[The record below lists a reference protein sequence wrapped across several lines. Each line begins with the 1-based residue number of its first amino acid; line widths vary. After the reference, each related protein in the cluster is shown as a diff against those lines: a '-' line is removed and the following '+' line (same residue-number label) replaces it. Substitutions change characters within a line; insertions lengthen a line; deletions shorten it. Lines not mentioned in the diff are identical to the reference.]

1 MTPQLFRAR
10 TRAAALLGAASL
22 LLSGCATAVSEVA
35 DAPVQADVAAAPEQA
50 SAPEQADV
58 LPTRIAALDIDETA
72 GVIRVATDRGIYV
85 ATLPDTD
92 TDTDTDTAA
101 RSATLLGDRIDDV
114 KSYQRLGAR
123 VLISGHPN
131 DPEVSAD
138 ERLGLWVG
146 DTESGEWAPFA
157 LTGEVDFHAI
167 TAAGPTAADAIIAAA
182 DTVSNTLFYSPDG
195 GESWQRGA
203 AIGATSLA
211 FTSDG
216 SALVAVTPVGLKL
229 STDRGRT
236 FVEPEAAP
244 ALQLV
249 ATPPVGTKEWRIVG
263 VDSAGALW
271 SSTDGDR
278 WQQFGALAAV
288 PGALALG
295 KSGEVIYVATAD
307 GVFVSNDGGET
318 LMLMVTLDW

>member
-1 MTPQLFRAR
+1 MRAR
-10 TRAAALLGAASL
+10 TRAAALLGAAAL
-22 LLSGCATAVSEVA
+22 LLSGCATAISEGA

-92 TDTDTDTAA
+92 TDTVA
-101 RSATLLGDRIDDV
+101 RSTTLLGDRIDDV

-195 GESWQRGA
+195 GESWQKGA
-203 AIGATSLA
+203 VIGATSLA

-216 SALVAVTPVGLKL
+216 STLVAVTPVGLKV

-236 FVEPEAAP
+236 FLEPEAAP

-288 PGALALG
+288 PADLALG

-318 LMLMVTLDW
+318 LTLMVTLDW

>member
-1 MTPQLFRAR
+1 MTPHLLRAR
-10 TRAAALLGAASL
+10 TRAAALLGAAAL
-22 LLSGCATAVSEVA
+22 LLSGCATAISEGA
-35 DAPVQADVAAAPEQA
+35 DAPVQADVAAAPEQG
-50 SAPEQADV
+50 SAAEQADV

-92 TDTDTDTAA
+92 TDTVA
-101 RSATLLGDRIDDV
+101 RSTTLLGNRVDDV

-195 GESWQRGA
+195 GESWQKGA
-203 AIGATSLA
+203 VIGATSLA

-216 SALVAVTPVGLKL
+216 STLVAVTPVGLKV

-236 FVEPEAAP
+236 FLEPEAAP

-288 PGALALG
+288 PADLALG

-318 LMLMVTLDW
+318 LTLMVTLDW

>member
-10 TRAAALLGAASL
+10 TRAAALLGAAVL
-22 LLSGCATAVSEVA
+22 LLSGCATAISEVA

-85 ATLPDTD
+85 ATLPD

-195 GESWQRGA
+195 GESWQKGA
-203 AIGATSLA
+203 VIGATSLA

-216 SALVAVTPVGLKL
+216 SALVAVTPVGLKV

-244 ALQLV
+244 ALQFV

-288 PGALALG
+288 PAALALG

-318 LMLMVTLDW
+318 LTLMVDLGW

>member
-10 TRAAALLGAASL
+10 TRATALLAAAAL
-22 LLSGCATAVSEVA
+22 LLSGCATAISDGA

-92 TDTDTDTAA
+92 TDTAA
-101 RSATLLGDRIDDV
+101 RSTTLLGDRVDDV

-167 TAAGPTAADAIIAAA
+167 TAAGSTAVDAIIAAA
-182 DTVSNTLFYSPDG
+182 DTVSNSLFYSPDG
-195 GESWQRGA
+195 GESWQKGA
-203 AIGATSLA
+203 VIGATSLA

-216 SALVAVTPVGLKL
+216 SALVAVTPVGLKV
-229 STDRGRT
+229 STDRGRA

-271 SSTDGDR
+271 SSTDGER

-288 PGALALG
+288 PAALALG
-295 KSGEVIYVATAD
+295 TSGEAIYVATAD
-307 GVFVSNDGGET
+307 GVFVSSDGGET
-318 LMLMVTLDW
+318 LTLLVTLDW